1 MRVSGSR
8 GYGQE
13 TSCPMAGPSHH
24 RRLAWRS
31 TRRDRSR
38 TPRAP
43 IRRRRRRYR
52 AAPRRAYRPRRGGD
66 RRPPDHRRPYPRPGR
81 ASPDPLARRRE
92 RPGAPGRLPGLTAG
106 TAAAHAGRAHL
117 ATRFTTF
124 VHAGPC
130 PMAVGPPPGSGL
142 RYGHRTDRQHSDQS
156 GGASFLRRDAGR
168 RRSRKSCPTGGP
180 FSIPPCRAMRRSAD
194 SPRPSNRARS
204 ARPSAG
210 GQGSIVPA
218 RLTPRLQA
226 FPAEDVAFRRF
237 VADAF
242 ATLLAEVDARPETL
256 LEPEE
261 LQLRLRARYPAAVVR
276 PRDRLADPGDGDVLW
291 YVYRFGSVSPGLRW
305 WEEPGHAWAI
315 LDDDR
320 RFVEVSTSLTEIVE
334 APREAIIGQLVDVLA
349 NPEDAS
355 ALEDIRALWAEFME
369 RGELHAT
376 LRFRRLDGSP
386 REIQYH

>member
-1 MRVSGSR
+1 
-8 GYGQE
+8 
-13 TSCPMAGPSHH
+13 
-24 RRLAWRS
+24 
-31 TRRDRSR
+31 
-38 TPRAP
+38 
-43 IRRRRRRYR
+43 
-52 AAPRRAYRPRRGGD
+52 
-66 RRPPDHRRPYPRPGR
+66 
-81 ASPDPLARRRE
+81 
-92 RPGAPGRLPGLTAG
+92 
-106 TAAAHAGRAHL
+106 
-117 ATRFTTF
+117 
-124 VHAGPC
+124 
-130 PMAVGPPPGSGL
+130 
-142 RYGHRTDRQHSDQS
+142 
-156 GGASFLRRDAGR
+156 
-168 RRSRKSCPTGGP
+168 
-180 FSIPPCRAMRRSAD
+180 
-194 SPRPSNRARS
+194 
-204 ARPSAG
+204 
-210 GQGSIVPA
+210 VPA

-315 LDDDR
+315 IDDDR

-334 APREAIIGQLVDVLA
+334 APRDAIIGQLVDVLA

-386 REIQYH
+386 REIQYHVTREGAGPERHLAVVREVEGP